1 MKVIV
6 DKIQST
12 ISFVFLT
19 ILICEVQRICL
30 LNKDWMLRRQNTGK
44 CELKLES
51 KLVKLHQY
59 FFKDYCLFL
68 SLLCLS
74 CLFPCNEMKYGREIL
89 FDSSTFVVR

>member
-51 KLVKLHQY
+51 KLVKLRQY
-59 FFKDYCLFL
+59 FLKIIAYSFPYCVCLACFL
-68 SLLCLS
+68 V
-74 CLFPCNEMKYGREIL
+74 MR
-89 FDSSTFVVR
+89 